1 MAGQAVLDTRG
12 TNRLPARVMGSVKYG
27 SSRLRCA
34 LWLAAAMAISG
45 CDDSSRASP
54 TAGSDPMMV
63 ETSFTTRQGPFRVT
77 CYKDEA
83 IVFEHGTI
91 YRVYQPEGA
100 DAGWSYETGDGL
112 KFRGRIGENVNCVW
126 QSR

>member
-1 MAGQAVLDTRG
+1 
-12 TNRLPARVMGSVKYG
+12 MGSVIFG
-27 SSRLRCA
+27 SPRLRA
-34 LWLAAAMAISG
+34 SLWLVVATAISG
-45 CDDSSRASP
+45 CGDSGALSPPADGAPAVEPDSVAAETAS
-54 TAGSDPMMV
+54 TV
-63 ETSFTTRQGPFRVT
+63 RQGPFQVT

-83 IVFEHGTI
+83 VVFEHGTI
-91 YRVYQPEGA
+91 YRVFRPEGV

>member
-1 MAGQAVLDTRG
+1 
-12 TNRLPARVMGSVKYG
+12 MGSVIFR
-27 SSRLRCA
+27 SSRPRCA
-34 LWLAAAMAISG
+34 LWLAAAMTVSG
-45 CDDSSRASP
+45 CGDSGLVSSSTGAEPDSMVVDAASN
-54 TAGSDPMMV
+54 A
-63 ETSFTTRQGPFRVT
+63 RQGPFRVT

-83 IVFEHGTI
+83 VVFEHGTI
-91 YRVYQPEGA
+91 YRVYQPEGV